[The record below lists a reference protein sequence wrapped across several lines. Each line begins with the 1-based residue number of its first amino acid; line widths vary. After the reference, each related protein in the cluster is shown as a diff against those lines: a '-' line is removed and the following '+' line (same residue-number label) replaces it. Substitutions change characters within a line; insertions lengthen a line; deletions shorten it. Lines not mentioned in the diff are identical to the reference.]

1 MANIKSQVKRIKT
14 NEKANLANKSFKSS
28 IKTAIKKAN
37 LAIAEKQENAND
49 LVNNAVSLIDK
60 AVTKGIYH
68 ANKAARMKS
77 KLMIRVN

>member
-1 MANIKSQVKRIKT
+1 M
-14 NEKANLANKSFKSS
+14 ANKSFKSS

-68 ANKAARMKS
+68 ANKAARIKS